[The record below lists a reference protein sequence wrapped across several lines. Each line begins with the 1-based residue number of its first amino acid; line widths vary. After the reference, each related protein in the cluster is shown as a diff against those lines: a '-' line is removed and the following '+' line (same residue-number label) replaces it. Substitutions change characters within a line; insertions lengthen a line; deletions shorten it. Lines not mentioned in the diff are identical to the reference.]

1 MSSIS
6 AQGVVERASAEL
18 SKRINGLGL
27 RSSKHH
33 RSSSSAATSNG
44 SEAGS
49 HGGGGGKASVMERV
63 TNVFCGGSNS
73 NNVTSCGGSVG
84 APEKP
89 SRLLSGRSSKA
100 ASSTV
105 NGNSVLVTPQVSR
118 RLPASSV
125 NQNVATS
132 TAASVSLPHFMTWD
146 QLMLDERFLSKFFLY
161 FTPGE
166 RRTLAQVCGKWRDVL
181 YRTPRYWAGL
191 IPVLRCRELRAA
203 PCPERARL
211 YSSLL
216 RRGFHA
222 VSLLGATDEDALD
235 LVHSF
240 PLAAKHVHS
249 LSLRCSSVSDRGLEA
264 LLDHFQALFEL
275 ELAGCNEITE
285 AGLWACL
292 TPRIVSLTLTDC
304 INVAD
309 EAVGAVAQLL
319 PSLYE
324 FSLQAY
330 HVTDAAL
337 GYFSPKQSNSL
348 SILRLQSCWEL
359 TNHGVVNIGELSI
372 SISTTALFFMFTVT
386 LAIKI

>member
-1 MSSIS
+1 VTFIEDMSSIS

-33 RSSSSAATSNG
+33 RNSSSSAATSNVG
-44 SEAGS
+44 DAGG
-49 HGGGGGKASVMERV
+49 HGGGGGGGGGSGKTSVMERV

-73 NNVTSCGGSVG
+73 NNVTSCGGNIG

-89 SRLLSGRSSKA
+89 SRLLSSRSSKP
-100 ASSTV
+100 ASSAV
-105 NGNSVLVTPQVSR
+105 NGNSVLVTPQVTR
-118 RLPASSV
+118 RISASTVHQNTATTASS
-125 NQNVATS
+125 NVA
-132 TAASVSLPHFMTWD
+132 LPHYLTWE

-161 FTPGE
+161 FTSGE

-264 LLDHFQALFEL
+264 LLDH
-275 ELAGCNEITE
+275 
-285 AGLWACL
+285 
-292 TPRIVSLTLTDC
+292 
-304 INVAD
+304 
-309 EAVGAVAQLL
+309 
-319 PSLYE
+319 
-324 FSLQAY
+324 LQAC
-330 HVTDAAL
+330 V
-337 GYFSPKQSNSL
+337 NSFVDSCL
-348 SILRLQSCWEL
+348 LCSIY
-359 TNHGVVNIGELSI
+359 
-372 SISTTALFFMFTVT
+372 
-386 LAIKI
+386 

>member
-1 MSSIS
+1 VTFVEDIMSSIS

-33 RSSSSAATSNG
+33 RNSSSSAATSNVG
-44 SEAGS
+44 DAGG
-49 HGGGGGKASVMERV
+49 HGGGGGGGSGKASVMERV

-73 NNVTSCGGSVG
+73 NNVTSCGGNIG

-89 SRLLSGRSSKA
+89 SRLLSSRSSKA
-100 ASSTV
+100 ASSAV
-105 NGNSVLVTPQVSR
+105 NGNSVLVTPQVTR
-118 RLPASSV
+118 RISASTVHQNTATTTASA
-125 NQNVATS
+125 NVA
-132 TAASVSLPHFMTWD
+132 LPHYLSWE

-161 FTPGE
+161 FTSGE
-166 RRTLAQVCGKWRDVL
+166 RRALAQVCGKWRDVL

-264 LLDHFQALFEL
+264 LLDH
-275 ELAGCNEITE
+275 
-285 AGLWACL
+285 
-292 TPRIVSLTLTDC
+292 
-304 INVAD
+304 
-309 EAVGAVAQLL
+309 
-319 PSLYE
+319 
-324 FSLQAY
+324 LQAC
-330 HVTDAAL
+330 V
-337 GYFSPKQSNSL
+337 NSFVDSCL
-348 SILRLQSCWEL
+348 LCSVYQVLLKLILPIFHLTWFIPSCL
-359 TNHGVVNIGELSI
+359 YTHTHTHTHIYIYIYIYS
-372 SISTTALFFMFTVT
+372 
-386 LAIKI
+386 

>member
-1 MSSIS
+1 MTFIEETMSSIS

-33 RSSSSAATSNG
+33 RSSSSSAASSNG
-44 SEAGS
+44 GEAGS
-49 HGGGGGKASVMERV
+49 HGSSGKASVMERV

-73 NNVTSCGGSVG
+73 NSVSSCAGSVG

-100 ASSTV
+100 ASSAV
-105 NGNSVLVTPQVSR
+105 NGNSVLVTPQVTR
-118 RLPASSV
+118 RIPASAV
-125 NQNVATS
+125 NQNTALATATTASS
-132 TAASVSLPHFMTWD
+132 TVSLPHYLTWD

-166 RRTLAQVCGKWRDVL
+166 RRTLAQVCCKWRDVL

-264 LLDHFQALFEL
+264 LLDH
-275 ELAGCNEITE
+275 
-285 AGLWACL
+285 
-292 TPRIVSLTLTDC
+292 
-304 INVAD
+304 
-309 EAVGAVAQLL
+309 
-319 PSLYE
+319 
-324 FSLQAY
+324 LQACDISFFHIPKVLFML
-330 HVTDAAL
+330 HVFTGNWICAGIQTL
-337 GYFSPKQSNSL
+337 IILTTTFRKEKKPCLYSNL
-348 SILRLQSCWEL
+348 I
-359 TNHGVVNIGELSI
+359 I
-372 SISTTALFFMFTVT
+372 
-386 LAIKI
+386 